1 VVLGFKAGDAAD
13 ETTPG
18 YRIRKLLAIER
29 LGAELE
35 VARADVSDRSRMEE
49 VVVRAEKR
57 FGRIHGVIHAA
68 LVLNDGAM
76 ELKTLQAAEKVFA
89 PKVRG
94 TLVLKEIFEKRGLDF
109 FAIFSSL
116 VSVLGGK
123 GQVDYCAAS
132 NFQDAFAR
140 AEQGKLAKRVV
151 SIDWGAWRETGKARR
166 AELSKGVHPANVL
179 PDGMST
185 AEGLEAFAIVLG
197 ASMPQILVSPVPL
210 QASSMPP
217 RRAEP
222 KTPLP
227 PAEEPLTEG
236 ERVLAEIWRELL
248 GLENMGV
255 HDNFFELGAD
265 SVISLQFIARAKKEG
280 FHFTNAQVFE
290 LQTVREL
297 LSAQLRGDEEEA

>member
-1 VVLGFKAGDAAD
+1 
-13 ETTPG
+13 
-18 YRIRKLLAIER
+18 
-29 LGAELE
+29 
-35 VARADVSDRSRMEE
+35 
-49 VVVRAEKR
+49 
-57 FGRIHGVIHAA
+57 
-68 LVLNDGAM
+68 
-76 ELKTLQAAEKVFA
+76 
-89 PKVRG
+89 
-94 TLVLKEIFEKRGLDF
+94 
-109 FAIFSSL
+109 
-116 VSVLGGK
+116 
-123 GQVDYCAAS
+123 
-132 NFQDAFAR
+132 
-140 AEQGKLAKRVV
+140 
-151 SIDWGAWRETGKARR
+151 
-166 AELSKGVHPANVL
+166 
-179 PDGMST
+179 MST
-185 AEGLEAFAIVLG
+185 AEGLEAFAIALG

-210 QASSMPP
+210 LASSTPP

-297 LSAQLRGDEEEA
+297 LSAQLRRDEDEA